1 MSKRKVGI
9 VLLNFN
15 GSEFLKYALDA
26 LLRAKTDVAFEAG
39 VIDNGSAAKDAAA
52 AQKHFEAYQKKGG
65 KGFFIRSEENLGF
78 SGGNNVVIKRFLE
91 DPEITHLCLLNSDVL
106 VTDYWLEY
114 LTDDDYDVTGP
125 VTNATGNEQTVAVD
139 YEVQLNDAAFDV
151 VNQFAAYRHN
161 TYKTS
166 VFESEKLNF
175 FNTVFHRRVV
185 EAIGLLDERFY
196 PGSYED
202 DDYCL
207 RTLKAGFRMM
217 VIRGCYVHHFGSG
230 SFSKLDMPDRVNI
243 SNVNR
248 KRFEEKWNVK
258 LGGDTWKLLQSCRQD
273 MAQFEN
279 TVMDERSGA
288 LLAKTVEAAETLIR
302 NWETGI
308 NWYQSEEF
316 IQSIIQQYA
325 PACEEG
331 SAMKITPVHA
341 PTGGVTYIE
350 SIRGRD
356 LLYLLAKKVQLK
368 LFQILHLPQ
377 AETLKNKVF
386 TFPQYPSP
394 TQPLVF
400 ISGKAIVRRIIRL
413 AVRKLG
419 LKREN
424 KIHVELENGN
434 ISARAKASVKG
445 QYPVIAELMEKLAQT
460 NKRVVIHAPI
470 FNEENERDG
479 YIQRIKRVDEEIFD
493 GYLRVYI
500 LEDGKRGAR
509 LGESAVD
516 DQHYFITY
524 NSHDP
529 EQRQIVFALAE
540 LCGLQY
546 IHSINRF
553 MTDSVNAAMCE
564 LISSEK
570 IKTVWDVH
578 GSVPEEYLMYGSE
591 RGKEIGDELESFLY
605 HQVDVIVVVN
615 HAMQRH
621 LMRKHGETD
630 AKFVVMPIFN
640 IDVKTR
646 HNPAE
651 VRKDESAIPAIVYA
665 GGTQKWQNVEL
676 MQSIM
681 EKTAGTYEYK
691 IFVPDPREFNA
702 GWKSGKPD
710 HVLVDSKFPE
720 ELGAEY
726 AVCDYGFVLRDES
739 VVNYVACPTKIIE
752 YLQYGVVPILKS
764 PEIGDFVELGMQ
776 YVPYEKCVNQE
787 LPDKAAAAQMAA
799 ENYKVLDGLHTTYVD
814 GVRDLREYLE
824 DICTVKAGD
833 TPAVGLVVTT
843 FDRGGLEQIV
853 LYLYRGYK
861 KAGYRTYLLCQK
873 DVLGSMAQQI
883 DEGELLVFHDS
894 ETELMELMRKHGITN
909 LHYHYNTFAMERMR
923 DRGVKTVYTVHNTY
937 IWLNDREIRERA
949 EIMKHADRV
958 VPVSEAVEHYFQ
970 TRTDGVCKNVQ
981 TIYNGISF
989 EELSIQELPE
999 NLTREALGIEEGDVT
1014 LAFVASFFH
1023 AKGQTGMIGVMEKLI
1038 KKNPKIKLLLV
1049 GNVGH
1054 QAYYDHFEALLQRSP
1069 AKNNIIQVDYF
1080 DHRYMGEFLRRT
1092 ADIFLLP
1099 TMQEGCSNAV
1109 LEAIF
1114 CDKPMIVTDVGNARQ
1129 AEREA
1134 ACVVVPTPYPDIVTL
1149 KPEELNRVAM
1159 LKDMPNQRAVVDAI
1173 MEMVDNL
1180 DEYRRKAQL
1189 TPEQKQQF
1197 SVDEMVDSYLDIL
1210 RELNEK

>member
-1 MSKRKVGI
+1 M
-9 VLLNFN
+9 
-15 GSEFLKYALDA
+15 
-26 LLRAKTDVAFEAG
+26 
-39 VIDNGSAAKDAAA
+39 
-52 AQKHFEAYQKKGG
+52 
-65 KGFFIRSEENLGF
+65 
-78 SGGNNVVIKRFLE
+78 
-91 DPEITHLCLLNSDVL
+91 
-106 VTDYWLEY
+106 
-114 LTDDDYDVTGP
+114 
-125 VTNATGNEQTVAVD
+125 D

-400 ISGKAIVRRIIRL
+400 ISGKAIIRRIIRL

-434 ISARAKASVKG
+434 ISARAKASVKER
-445 QYPVIAELMEKLAQT
+445 YPVIAELMEKLAQT

-516 DQHYFITY
+516 EQHYFITY

-591 RGKEIGDELESFLY
+591 RGKQIGDELESFLY

-621 LMRKHGETD
+621 LMDKHGQTD
-630 AKFVVMPIFN
+630 AGFVVLPIFN
-640 IDVKTR
+640 IDVTKQYAAS
-646 HNPAE
+646 AE
-651 VRKDESAIPAIVYA
+651 DECRSKERAVIVYA
-665 GGTQKWQNVEL
+665 GGVQKWQNVEL
-676 MQSIM
+676 MQQIM
-681 EKTAGTYEYK
+681 DSTADRYDYK
-691 IFVPDPREFNA
+691 IFVPDPAEFHA
-702 GWKSGKPD
+702 MWKNKKAMD
-710 HVLVDSKFPE
+710 VIVDSKSPE
-720 ELGAEY
+720 ELSQEY
-726 AVCDYGFVLRDES
+726 MGCDYGFVLRDAD
-739 VVNYVACPTKIIE
+739 VVNKVACPTKIIE
-752 YLQYGVVPILKS
+752 YIQYGIVPIMKTA
-764 PEIGDFVELGMQ
+764 EIGDFLELGMKFVDYRMCMEGKLPEEEERRDMAVKNYAILQ
-776 YVPYEKCVNQE
+776 KLQE
-787 LPDKAAAAQMAA
+787 SYKTGIDCLREEIAA
-799 ENYKVLDGLHTTYVD
+799 EGR
-814 GVRDLREYLE
+814 G
-824 DICTVKAGD
+824 A
-833 TPAVGLVVTT
+833 AV
-843 FDRGGLEQIV
+843 
-853 LYLYRGYK
+853 
-861 KAGYRTYLLCQK
+861 
-873 DVLGSMAQQI
+873 
-883 DEGELLVFHDS
+883 
-894 ETELMELMRKHGITN
+894 
-909 LHYHYNTFAMERMR
+909 
-923 DRGVKTVYTVHNTY
+923 
-937 IWLNDREIRERA
+937 
-949 EIMKHADRV
+949 
-958 VPVSEAVEHYFQ
+958 
-970 TRTDGVCKNVQ
+970 
-981 TIYNGISF
+981 
-989 EELSIQELPE
+989 
-999 NLTREALGIEEGDVT
+999 
-1014 LAFVASFFH
+1014 
-1023 AKGQTGMIGVMEKLI
+1023 
-1038 KKNPKIKLLLV
+1038 
-1049 GNVGH
+1049 
-1054 QAYYDHFEALLQRSP
+1054 
-1069 AKNNIIQVDYF
+1069 
-1080 DHRYMGEFLRRT
+1080 
-1092 ADIFLLP
+1092 
-1099 TMQEGCSNAV
+1099 
-1109 LEAIF
+1109 
-1114 CDKPMIVTDVGNARQ
+1114 
-1129 AEREA
+1129 
-1134 ACVVVPTPYPDIVTL
+1134 
-1149 KPEELNRVAM
+1149 
-1159 LKDMPNQRAVVDAI
+1159 
-1173 MEMVDNL
+1173 
-1180 DEYRRKAQL
+1180 
-1189 TPEQKQQF
+1189 
-1197 SVDEMVDSYLDIL
+1197 
-1210 RELNEK
+1210 